1 MSYHTIILQ
10 GRLTKEPEMKYTK
23 EGKAVCSLN
32 VAVNDGYGDNKK
44 TIWFRVTC
52 WEKIAEAMNSY
63 AVKGQE
69 VIVEG
74 KLHHEN
80 GNPRVYQKLDGTS
93 GASFE
98 VTAKDIVL
106 GAKPKNADA
115 PVDTVT
121 QEDMPF

>member
-10 GRLTKEPEMKYTK
+10 GRLTKEPDMKYTK
-23 EGKAVCSLN
+23 DGKAVCSLN

-52 WEKIAEAMNSY
+52 WEKTAEAMNSY

-74 KLHHEN
+74 RLHHED
-80 GNPRVYQKLDGTS
+80 GNPRVYQKSDGTS
-93 GASFE
+93 AASFE
-98 VTAKDIVL
+98 VVAREVVL

-115 PVDTVT
+115 PVDT
-121 QEDMPF
+121 EGSPF